1 MNIEILAPAGNMEK
15 LNTAF
20 YYGADACYFAGT
32 KLGLRAYAGNF
43 KDDELKTSV
52 EYAHSLGK
60 KAYITIN
67 VIAHNPDFD
76 ELKDYV
82 LYLYSIGVDAVICA
96 DIGIIKFIRDVCPD
110 MNIHVSTQ
118 ANITNK
124 YKMMPMQ
131 IKNWYAQRL
140 WNSANNSLP
149 NTPNPMK
156 YDSVIHYL

>member
-67 VIAHNPDFD
+67 VIAHNTDFE
-76 ELKDYV
+76 ELPLVPQK
-82 LYLYSIGVDAVICA
+82 
-96 DIGIIKFIRDVCPD
+96 
-110 MNIHVSTQ
+110 
-118 ANITNK
+118 ITHTKELALIYNR
-124 YKMMPMQ
+124 YCF
-131 IKNWYAQRL
+131 YF
-140 WNSANNSLP
+140 
-149 NTPNPMK
+149 
-156 YDSVIHYL
+156 